1 MFANDEK
8 PKNMYE
14 CMVRL
19 KKGCEK
25 LYDECDY
32 PESYFNPPATEE
44 EIAEIERI
52 LKFPLP
58 DDYKE
63 FLRFSNGARIMDN
76 DIYGTDDFGMSDDY
90 IPNGYLAI
98 GRNELSGK
106 RIAISK
112 EDGTVYLLWDL
123 REKSWDFEFEILA
136 LLEECEDLIDEHDRE
151 VARQKRREAGITEE
165 QERAALRAEFEAER
179 KRYEATLGPE
189 TVKKQREER
198 DDLIARVLKA
208 LEEDTNKHN

>member
-32 PESYFNPPATEE
+32 PESHFNPPATEE

-136 LLEECEDLIDEHDRE
+136 LLEECKDLIDEHERE
-151 VARQKRREAGITEE
+151 VEWKKRKKAGMTTEQINEELREQIRIAKMKLAQKKE
-165 QERAALRAEFEAER
+165 
-179 KRYEATLGPE
+179 
-189 TVKKQREER
+189 
-198 DDLIARVLKA
+198 
-208 LEEDTNKHN
+208 NKE

>member
-1 MFANDEK
+1 MFLNNEK
-8 PKNMYE
+8 PKNVRE

-32 PESYFNPPATEE
+32 PESHFNPPATEE
-44 EIAEIERI
+44 EIAKIERG

-58 DDYKE
+58 NDYKD

-76 DIYGTDDFGMSDDY
+76 DIYGTDDFGMPDDY

-98 GRNELSGK
+98 GKNELSGK

-123 REKSWDFEFEILA
+123 IEKSWDFEFEILA
-136 LLEECEDLIDEHDRE
+136 LLEECEDLIDEHEEE

-165 QERAALRAEFEAER
+165 QEYQEILERIKAA
-179 KRYEATLGPE
+179 
-189 TVKKQREER
+189 KKEIEE
-198 DDLIARVLKA
+198 
-208 LEEDTNKHN
+208 